1 MLLSIGLIFI
11 LGFLLS
17 GLFARFRIPSLIGI
31 ILSGVIL
38 GPFVLDMISKD
49 ILDISSELRKIALAV
64 ILIRAGLSLNIDDLK
79 KVGTPAILMSFVP
92 ATFEIITVTLIA
104 PILLGFSYLE
114 AAILGSVLAAASPA
128 IIVPRMIHLIDTG
141 YGKNKK
147 IPEIIMSGASVDDIY
162 VIVLFTTFLGMYKG
176 TGFSA
181 ITLISIPLSIIL
193 GLVLGILG
201 GAILNKIFKI
211 LSPQNIIKVL
221 VTLSTAFIFI
231 SLEDI
236 LKPYVPISGM
246 LSVMALGGTILKLN
260 KTLAIE
266 IKGNFSSIWIG
277 AEILLFTLVG
287 ASVNIHSLSNIGI
300 GLVALIVISLIF
312 RTIGVN
318 LSLYKTNLNLK
329 EKLFCSIAY
338 IPKATVQA
346 AIGGIPL
353 AEGVKSGN
361 TILTIAVLSILIT
374 APIGAIGIDNTY
386 RKLLDYE
393 KKS

>member
-11 LGFLLS
+11 LGFILS
-17 GLFARFRIPSLIGI
+17 GLFARLKVPSLIGI

-49 ILDISSELRKIALAV
+49 ILSISSELRKIALAV

-79 KVGTPAILMSFVP
+79 KVGKPAILMSFIP
-92 ATFEIITVTLIA
+92 ATFEIVIVTILS
-104 PILLGFSYLE
+104 PILLGLSYLE
-114 AAILGSVLAAASPA
+114 GAILGSVLAAASPA
-128 IIVPRMIHLIDTG
+128 IIVPRMIHLMDTG

-147 IPEIIMSGASVDDIY
+147 IPEIIMAGASVDDIY
-162 VIVLFTTFLGMYKG
+162 VIVLFTTFLGLYKG
-176 TGFSA
+176 SDFNA
-181 ITLISIPLSIIL
+181 ITLISIPISVIL
-193 GLVLGILG
+193 GLLLGILG
-201 GAILNKIFKI
+201 GIVLNKIFEI
-211 LSPQNIIKVL
+211 FSPQNMIKVL

-260 KTLAIE
+260 KVLATD

-277 AEILLFTLVG
+277 AEVLLFTLVG

-300 GLVALIVISLIF
+300 SLIILIILSLLF

-318 LSLYKTNLNLK
+318 LSLSKTNLNLK
-329 EKLFCSIAY
+329 EKIFCSIAY

-361 TILTIAVLSILIT
+361 IILTIAVLSILIT
-374 APIGAIGIDNTY
+374 APIGAIGIDNSY
-386 RKLLDYE
+386 KKLLTYN
-393 KKS
+393 KKP

>member
-17 GLFARFRIPSLIGI
+17 GIFARLRVPSLIGI

-38 GPFVLDMISKD
+38 GPFALDMISKD
-49 ILDISSELRKIALAV
+49 ILNISSELRKIALAV

-79 KVGTPAILMSFVP
+79 KVGKPAMLMSFIP
-92 ATFEIITVTLIA
+92 ATFEIIIVTILS
-104 PILLGFSYLE
+104 PILLGLSYLE
-114 AAILGSVLAAASPA
+114 GAILGSVLAAASPA

-361 TILTIAVLSILIT
+361 IILTIAVLSILIT